1 MPERRRRLHDVV
13 TALDGHI
20 GTVRAEGLDH
30 TATLLSMAKLDLQ
43 MQIHGISDAELRAL
57 SDAVAAAPMP
67 SDDSD
72 SDIVD
77 LASRRQRRQS

>member
-1 MPERRRRLHDVV
+1 MPERRRRLNELV

-30 TATLLSMAKLDLQ
+30 TAALLAMAKLDLQ

-67 SDDSD
+67 GDDA
-72 SDIVD
+72 DIVD

>member
-1 MPERRRRLHDVV
+1 MPERRRRLNELV

-30 TATLLSMAKLDLQ
+30 TATLLAMAKLDLQ

-67 SDDSD
+67 SDDA
-72 SDIVD
+72 DIVD